1 MDFFGLG
8 RFASRVCAMLILL
21 FVGPA
26 NALTIDFESLA
37 HGEVASGVY
46 YGVTITATNLNQS
59 FNYAVGF
66 DSNDPSTRD
75 PDLQANPGDPRWSG
89 GNIMGEDL
97 GILLIL
103 QENSTGCSSGV
114 CSKPDD
120 EGQRP
125 AGILSFDFSISVQEF
140 GFDFVDLEGL
150 GQEHATIDFYG
161 GGESVSLDLAE
172 FFDSTS
178 PLYDPTLELGNNTA
192 NRFSPITAEYLGLAE
207 IDHIDFNL
215 GGSGALDNLQFTP
228 VPEPSTAMLLGLG
241 LVFIG
246 ARRRSASSQTR

>member
-1 MDFFGLG
+1 MDFSWIG
-8 RFASRVCAMLILL
+8 RATSQACALLVLTVAS
-21 FVGPA
+21 GS

-37 HGEVASGVY
+37 HGEVADGSY
-46 YGVTITATNLNQS
+46 NGVTISATNLNQD

-89 GNIMGEDL
+89 GNIDDIDL

-103 QENSTGCSSGV
+103 QENRAGCSSGV

-125 AGILSFDFSISVQEF
+125 AGTLRFDFSISVREF

-150 GQEHATIDFYG
+150 GPESATIDFYG
-161 GGESVSLDLAE
+161 GGGSATLDLALYFE
-172 FFDSTS
+172 MTS
-178 PLYDPTLELGNNTA
+178 ELYDPTLELGNNTA
-192 NRFSPITAEYLGLAE
+192 NRFSPITAELLGLSE
-207 IDHIDFNL
+207 IDRIDFNL
-215 GGSGALDNLQFTP
+215 GGSGALDNLEFTP
-228 VPEPSTAMLLGLG
+228 VPEPSTALMLGIGLAT
-241 LVFIG
+241 LG
-246 ARRRSASSQTR
+246 ARRRSVLARLR